1 MDRSVENLWLEL
13 AVSNPVLFVTND
25 FGPRAGGIETF
36 IIGLIQRRPFG
47 QTIVYTSFQENSA
60 QFDAD
65 WLANYGVR
73 VIRDRSK
80 ILLPT
85 PRVALHL
92 RGIIKKE
99 GITTA
104 AFGAAAPLGLLSASM
119 KRAGVLR
126 TVALTHGH
134 EVWWAKVFPFNLL
147 LRRIGSTVDV
157 LTYLGEFTR
166 KAISKA
172 LSARAQSAMVK
183 IAPGIDVEHFI
194 STDASSLRESLG
206 LADKKV
212 IVSVGRL
219 VHRKGQDHLIEAMPE
234 ILKNVPRAHLLLV
247 GEGPYRE
254 HLQNLVHQLK
264 LESSVTFIG
273 RIQYQDLPMYI
284 CVGDIFAM
292 PSRSRLMGLE
302 VEGLG
307 IVYLE
312 ASSCGLPVLAGDS
325 GGAPDAVIQNETGLV
340 VSGTDNKEIASAAVA
355 LLTNLEAS
363 QKMGTV
369 GRQWIVDNW
378 RWEIWSKAF
387 EELLKK

>member
-1 MDRSVENLWLEL
+1 MEL

-92 RGIIKKE
+92 RRIIKKE
-99 GITTA
+99 DITTA

-119 KRAGVLR
+119 KRAGVVR

-172 LSARAQSAMVK
+172 LNTKAQSAMVK

-194 STDASSLRESLG
+194 PTDAAPLRESLG
-206 LADKKV
+206 LTDKKV

-234 ILKNVPRAHLLLV
+234 ILKKVPRAHLLLV

-254 HLQNLVHQLK
+254 YLQKLVHQHK

-340 VSGTDNKEIASAAVA
+340 VSGTNNEEIASASVA

-363 QKMGTV
+363 QKMGV
-369 GRQWIVDNW
+369 AGRQWIVDNW
-378 RWEIWSKAF
+378 RWEIWSKGF

>member
-1 MDRSVENLWLEL
+1 MEF

-47 QTIVYTSFQENSA
+47 QTIVYTSFQENSERY
-60 QFDAD
+60 DAD
-65 WLANYGVR
+65 WLTNYGVR

-85 PRVALHL
+85 PRVAFHL
-92 RGIIKKE
+92 RNIVKGE

-104 AFGAAAPLGLLSASM
+104 AFGAAAPLGLLSASI
-119 KRAGVLR
+119 KRAGVRR

-166 KAISKA
+166 NAISRG
-172 LSARAQSAMVK
+172 LTAQAQRAMVK
-183 IAPGIDVEHFI
+183 IAPGIDVDHFLP
-194 STDASSLRESLG
+194 TDASALRKSLG
-206 LADKKV
+206 LAEKKV

-219 VHRKGQDHLIEAMPE
+219 VHRKGQDRLIEAMPE
-234 ILKNVPRAHLLLV
+234 ILKTVSNAHLLLV
-247 GEGPYRE
+247 GEGPHRD
-254 HLQNLVHQLK
+254 HLQNLIQKHR
-264 LESSVTFIG
+264 LEGSVTLIG
-273 RIQYQDLPMYI
+273 RIDYKDLPLYI

-312 ASSCGLPVLAGDS
+312 ASACGLPVLAGNS
-325 GGAPDAVIQNETGLV
+325 GGAPDAVVQNETGLV
-340 VSGTDNKEIASAAVA
+340 MDGTNNKEITDAAIE
-355 LLTNLEAS
+355 LLTKVDLS
-363 QKMGTV
+363 KKMGAA
-369 GRQWIVDNW
+369 GRRWIVENW
-378 RWEIWSKAF
+378 RWEIWSRSF
-387 EELLKK
+387 EDLLKK

>member
-13 AVSNPVLFVTND
+13 AVSNQVLFVTND

-119 KRAGVLR
+119 KRAGVVR

-194 STDASSLRESLG
+194 STDASSLRASLG

>member
-1 MDRSVENLWLEL
+1 LEL
-13 AVSNPVLFVTND
+13 AVSSPVLFVTND

-36 IIGLIQRRPFG
+36 IIGLIERRPFG
-47 QTIVYTSFQENSA
+47 QTIVYTSAQTNSE
-60 QFDAD
+60 QYDAV

-85 PRVALHL
+85 PRVAFHL
-92 RGIIKKE
+92 KKIIRNE

-104 AFGAAAPLGLLSASM
+104 AFGAAAPLGLLSAGM
-119 KRAGVLR
+119 KRAGVVR

-166 KAISKA
+166 SAISKGLTA
-172 LSARAQSAMVK
+172 KAQASMVK

-194 STDASSLRESLG
+194 PTDATVLRNSLG
-206 LADKKV
+206 LSDKKV

-234 ILKNVPRAHLLLV
+234 ILKSIPQAHLLLV

-254 HLQNLVHQLK
+254 HLQTLVKKHNL
-264 LESSVTFIG
+264 EASVIFIG
-273 RIQYQDLPMYI
+273 RIQYKDLPTYI

-325 GGAPDAVIQNETGLV
+325 GGAPDALVQNVTGLV
-340 VSGTDNKEIASAAVA
+340 VNGIDDQQIATAAIK
-355 LLTNLEAS
+355 LLTDIELSKN
-363 QKMGTV
+363 MGLA
-369 GRQWIVDNW
+369 GRQWIIDNW
-378 RWEIWSKAF
+378 RWEIWSKDF
-387 EELLKK
+387 EKLLNK

>member
-1 MDRSVENLWLEL
+1 MEL

-36 IIGLIQRRPFG
+36 IIGLIQRRAFG
-47 QTIVYTSFQENSA
+47 QTIVYTSFQENSERY
-60 QFDAD
+60 DAD
-65 WLANYGVR
+65 WLTNYGVR

-85 PRVALHL
+85 PRVAFHLHN
-92 RGIIKKE
+92 IVKSE

-104 AFGAAAPLGLLSASM
+104 AFGAAAPLGLLSASI
-119 KRAGVLR
+119 KRAGVRR

-166 KAISKA
+166 NAISHG
-172 LSARAQSAMVK
+172 LTVQAQQSMVK
-183 IAPGIDVEHFI
+183 IAPGIDVDHFLP
-194 STDASSLRESLG
+194 TDASALRKSLG
-206 LADKKV
+206 LTEKKV

-219 VHRKGQDHLIEAMPE
+219 VHRKGQDRLIEAMPE
-234 ILKNVPRAHLLLV
+234 ILKTVSNAHLLLV
-247 GEGPYRE
+247 GEGPHRD
-254 HLQNLVHQLK
+254 HLQK
-264 LESSVTFIG
+264 LIQKHRLEGSVTLIG
-273 RIQYQDLPMYI
+273 RIDYKDLPSYI
-284 CVGDIFAM
+284 CVGDVFAM

-312 ASSCGLPVLAGDS
+312 ASACGLPVLAGNS
-325 GGAPDAVIQNETGLV
+325 GGAPDAVVQNETGLV
-340 VSGTDNKEIASAAVA
+340 VDGTNNKEIADAAIE
-355 LLTNLEAS
+355 LLTKVDLS
-363 QKMGTV
+363 KKMSTA
-369 GRQWIVDNW
+369 GRKWIVENW
-378 RWEIWSKAF
+378 RWEIWSRSF
-387 EELLKK
+387 EDLLNK

>member
-1 MDRSVENLWLEL
+1 LEL

-47 QTIVYTSFQENSA
+47 QTIVYTSFQENSERY
-60 QFDAD
+60 DAD
-65 WLANYGVR
+65 WLTNYGVR

-85 PRVALHL
+85 PRVAFHL
-92 RGIIKKE
+92 RNIVKSE

-104 AFGAAAPLGLLSASM
+104 AFGAAAPLGLLSASI
-119 KRAGVLR
+119 KRAGVRR

-166 KAISKA
+166 NAISHGLTAPAK
-172 LSARAQSAMVK
+172 RAMVK
-183 IAPGIDVEHFI
+183 IAPGIDVDHFLP
-194 STDASSLRESLG
+194 TDASVLRKSLG
-206 LADKKV
+206 LAEKKV

-219 VHRKGQDHLIEAMPE
+219 VHRKGQDRLIEAMPE
-234 ILKNVPRAHLLLV
+234 ILKTVSNAHLLLV
-247 GEGPYRE
+247 GEGPHRD
-254 HLQNLVHQLK
+254 HLQK
-264 LESSVTFIG
+264 LIQKHRLEGSVTLIG
-273 RIQYQDLPMYI
+273 RIDYKDLPLYI
-284 CVGDIFAM
+284 CVGDFFAM

-312 ASSCGLPVLAGDS
+312 ASACGLPVLAGNS
-325 GGAPDAVIQNETGLV
+325 GGAPDAVVQNETGLV
-340 VSGTDNKEIASAAVA
+340 VDGTNNKEIADAAIE
-355 LLTNLEAS
+355 LLTKVDLS
-363 QKMGTV
+363 KKMGAA
-369 GRQWIVDNW
+369 GRQWIVENW
-378 RWEIWSKAF
+378 RWEIWSRSF
-387 EELLKK
+387 EDLLNK

>member
-1 MDRSVENLWLEL
+1 LEL
-13 AVSNPVLFVTND
+13 AVSNLVLFVTND

-47 QTIVYTSFQENSA
+47 TTVIYTSFQENSE
-60 QFDAD
+60 QYDSD

-85 PRVALHL
+85 PRVAFNL
-92 RGIIKKE
+92 RAIIKRE

-104 AFGAAAPLGLLSASM
+104 AFGAAAPLGLLSTSI
-119 KRAGVLR
+119 KRAGVTR

-157 LTYLGEFTR
+157 LTYLGDFTR
-166 KAISKA
+166 AAISQGI
-172 LSARAQSAMVK
+172 SAKAQSSMVK
-183 IAPGIDVEHFI
+183 VAPGIDVDHFI
-194 STDASSLRESLG
+194 PTDASALRESLG
-206 LADKKV
+206 ITKKKV

-219 VHRKGQDHLIEAMPE
+219 VHRKGQDCLIKSMPQ
-234 ILKNVPRAHLLLV
+234 ILSRVPDAHLLLI
-247 GEGPYRE
+247 GQGPYRE
-254 HLQNLVHQLK
+254 HLQELVRKHR

-273 RIQYQDLPMYI
+273 RIEYKDLPMYL
-284 CVGDIFAM
+284 CAGEIFAM

-312 ASSCGLPVLAGDS
+312 ASSCGLPVLAGSS
-325 GGAPDAVIQNETGLV
+325 GGAPDAVVQNITGLV
-340 VSGTDNKEIASAAVA
+340 VDGTNHEQIATAAIE
-355 LLTNLEAS
+355 LLNNSSAS
-363 QKMGTV
+363 QLMGAA
-369 GRQWIVDNW
+369 GRQWIVENW
-378 RWEIWSKAF
+378 RWEIWSKEF
-387 EELLKK
+387 EDLLVN

>member
-1 MDRSVENLWLEL
+1 MAHSAGNLWLEP

-36 IIGLIQRRPFG
+36 IIGLIERRPFG
-47 QTIVYTSFQENSA
+47 QTIVYTSAQPNSE
-60 QFDAD
+60 QYDAE
-65 WLANYGVR
+65 WLAQYGVR

-85 PRVALHL
+85 PRVAFHL
-92 RGIIKKE
+92 KKIIRKE

-104 AFGAAAPLGLLSASM
+104 AFGAAAPLGLLSAGM
-119 KRAGVLR
+119 KRAGVVR

-166 KAISKA
+166 SAISKGLTA
-172 LSARAQSAMVK
+172 KAQASMVK
-183 IAPGIDVEHFI
+183 IAPGIDVDHFI
-194 STDASSLRESLG
+194 PTNATALRNSLG
-206 LADKKV
+206 LSDKKV

-234 ILKNVPRAHLLLV
+234 ILKSIPQAHLLLV

-254 HLQNLVHQLK
+254 HLQTLVKKHNL
-264 LESSVTFIG
+264 EASVSFIG
-273 RIQYQDLPMYI
+273 RIQYKDLPTYI

-325 GGAPDAVIQNETGLV
+325 GGAPDALVQNVTGLV
-340 VSGTDNKEIASAAVA
+340 VNGIDDQQIATAAIK
-355 LLTNLEAS
+355 LLTDIELSKN
-363 QKMGTV
+363 MGLA
-369 GRQWIVDNW
+369 GRQWIIDNW
-378 RWEIWSKAF
+378 RWEIWSKDF
-387 EELLKK
+387 EKLLNK

>member
-1 MDRSVENLWLEL
+1 MDRWEENHWLEL
-13 AVSNPVLFVTND
+13 AVSSPVLFVTND

-36 IIGLIQRRPFG
+36 IIGLIERRPVG
-47 QTIVYTSFQENSA
+47 QTIVYTSAQANSE
-60 QFDAD
+60 QYDAD
-65 WLANYGVR
+65 WLAQYGVR

-85 PRVALHL
+85 PRVAFHL
-92 RGIIKKE
+92 KKIIRKE

-104 AFGAAAPLGLLSASM
+104 AFGAAAPLGLLSAGM
-119 KRAGVLR
+119 KRAGVVR

-166 KAISKA
+166 SAISKGLTA
-172 LSARAQSAMVK
+172 KAQASMVK

-194 STDASSLRESLG
+194 PTDVTVLRNSLG
-206 LADKKV
+206 LSDKKV

-234 ILKNVPRAHLLLV
+234 ILKSIPQAHLLLV

-254 HLQNLVHQLK
+254 HLQTLVKKHNL
-264 LESSVTFIG
+264 EASVTFIG
-273 RIQYQDLPMYI
+273 RIQYKDLPTYI

-325 GGAPDAVIQNETGLV
+325 GGAPDALVQNETGLV
-340 VSGTDNKEIASAAVA
+340 VNGTDDQQIATAAIK
-355 LLTNLEAS
+355 LLTDIELS
-363 QKMGTV
+363 KKMGLA
-369 GRQWIVDNW
+369 GRQWIIDNW
-378 RWEIWSKAF
+378 RWEIWSKDF
-387 EELLKK
+387 EKLLNK

>member
-355 LLTNLEAS
+355 LLTNFEAS